1 MSVRP
6 PKPTRLKDVA
16 DHAGVSTAT
25 VSRVLNEQGPFSEDA
40 RLRVRKA
47 AQRLDYHPNWLAQSL
62 RGRRTNT
69 IGLILPD
76 IENPFFTSL
85 VKGVEQAS
93 SDRSWNVILCNTD
106 EELPREEVLV
116 RTLVERRIDGLI
128 LCPVAGS
135 HAYLATH
142 LERGLALVSVNRT
155 LPALLRVPAVVA
167 DNEQG
172 AYWAARHLL
181 AKGLRPLALLLGTP
195 KLSTTQAR
203 LAGCRRAAAGFRLP
217 VDELRV
223 AVGLGRM
230 EPGYKA
236 ALECLEVKPRPR
248 AIFAFNN
255 LMAEAALMAIRHQGL
270 RCPDDVALIG
280 FDDFRS
286 ATAMTPPLTV
296 VEQDPIGM
304 GRQAV
309 EVLAEVIAN
318 GRPGAMSTK
327 LPTRLLL
334 RASCGCPEAIA
345 DAHGTVAATEGRIR
359 ISM

>member
-1 MSVRP
+1 MPVRL
-6 PKPTRLKDVA
+6 PKVTRLKDVA
-16 DHAGVSTAT
+16 DRAGVSTAT
-25 VSRVLNEQGPFSEDA
+25 VSRVLNGLGPMSDEA
-40 RLRVRKA
+40 RGRVLKA
-47 AQRLDYHPNWLAQSL
+47 SQALDYHPNWLAKSL

-85 VKGVEQAS
+85 VKGVEQAAS
-93 SDRSWNVILCNTD
+93 ERDWNVILCNTD
-106 EELPREEVLV
+106 EDLQREEVLV

-135 HAYLATH
+135 HAYLMPH
-142 LERGLALVSVNRT
+142 LERRLALVSVNRT
-155 LPALLRVPAVVA
+155 LPGRRRVPAVVA

-172 AYWAARHLL
+172 AYEAARHLL

-195 KLSTTQAR
+195 KLSTTEAR
-203 LAGCRRAAAGFRLP
+203 LAGCRRAAAEFRLRAG
-217 VDELRV
+217 DLRV

-230 EPGYKA
+230 GPGYKA
-236 ALECLEVKPRPR
+236 ALECLEARPRPR

-255 LMAEAALMAIRHQGL
+255 LMVEAALMAIHHRGL

-286 ATAMTPPLTV
+286 AAAMTPPLTV

-304 GRQAV
+304 GRRAV

-318 GRPGAMSTK
+318 GRPGAMSTR

-334 RASCGCPEAIA
+334 RASCGCP
-345 DAHGTVAATEGRIR
+345 DGSGREHP
-359 ISM
+359 